1 VRVPDD
7 DVSGDRQ
14 ASVMTVHL
22 HRPAAG
28 RMTSPAG
35 TPRPGGR
42 FWRLREQGLK
52 WVFLVPAIVYILL
65 FFGYPIVKNI
75 VMGSQDYTT
84 RTFYTGEA
92 PWVGFANYVVFFK
105 STLFSTTISNT
116 ALFTVGSILG
126 QFSFGLLLALFFHR
140 RFPLSNLLRSLLLI
154 PWLLP
159 LIASTAVWRWILD
172 QGSGVLNQA
181 LLNLHL
187 AGTPVPWLSSPDV
200 ALRAVIIVNIWIG
213 IPFNVALL
221 YGGLQ
226 DIPQER
232 YEAAALDGAT
242 GWRAFRYITWPA
254 LRPVI
259 NVVLVLGVI
268 YTLKVVDIIL
278 GLTGGGPANATQTLA
293 TTAYQDSF
301 IQFSFGQGAAVSN
314 LLIAISLIF
323 AVIYLRASRRNP
335 DE

>member
-1 VRVPDD
+1 MRT
-7 DVSGDRQ
+7 
-14 ASVMTVHL
+14 MHL
-22 HRPAAG
+22 QPIAMRPS
-28 RMTSPAG
+28 TSPAG
-35 TPRPGGR
+35 TPRSAR
-42 FWRLREQGLK
+42 SLARLREQGLK
-52 WVFLVPAIVYILL
+52 WAFVAPALVYVLL

-84 RTFYTGEA
+84 RTFYTGQA
-92 PWVGFANYVVFFK
+92 PWVGFANYLGFYR
-105 STLFSTTISNT
+105 SNLFGTTIANT
-116 ALFTVGSILG
+116 ALFTIGSIIG
-126 QFSFGLLLALFFHR
+126 QFSIGMLLALFFQR
-140 RFPLSNLLRSLLLI
+140 RFPLSTLLRAMLLI

-172 QGSGVLNQA
+172 QGSGVLNET

-187 AGTPVPWLSSPDV
+187 IGTPIPWLSSPDV
-200 ALRAVIIVNIWIG
+200 ALRSVIIVNIWIG

-226 DIPQER
+226 GIPQER

-268 YTLKVVDIIL
+268 YTLKVIDIIL

-301 IQFSFGQGAAVSN
+301 VQFSFGQGAAVSN
-314 LLIAISLIF
+314 FLIVISLMF
-323 AVIYLRASRRNP
+323 AVIYLRASRRSP

>member
-1 VRVPDD
+1 
-7 DVSGDRQ
+7 
-14 ASVMTVHL
+14 MTTVDL
-22 HRPAAG
+22 QPPATG
-28 RMTSPAG
+28 RKASPAG
-35 TPRPGGR
+35 TPGDARSLA
-42 FWRLREQGLK
+42 RLREHGLK
-52 WVFLVPAIVYILL
+52 WAFLMPALAYVLL

-84 RTFYTGEA
+84 RTFYTGQA
-92 PWVGFANYVVFFK
+92 PWVGFANYLSFFK
-105 STLFSTTISNT
+105 STLFSSTIANT
-116 ALFTVGSILG
+116 ALFTIGSILG
-126 QFSFGLLLALFFHR
+126 QFTIGMLLALFFHH
-140 RFPLSNLLRSLLLI
+140 RFPLSTLLRSLLLI

-172 QGSGVLNQA
+172 QGSGVLNQT

-187 AGTPVPWLSSPDV
+187 IGTPVPWLSSPDV
-200 ALRAVIIVNIWIG
+200 ALRSVIMVNIWIG

-226 DIPQER
+226 GIPEER

-323 AVIYLRASRRNP
+323 AVIYLRASRRSP